1 MDSKIDFTLYTL
13 EELESAAESID
24 SDEYP
29 ERAKEIN
36 RLIQERSVTNLEK
49 TGNTEEVDNT
59 KRVGG
64 KATRGDRFISALID
78 GLIGM
83 VASIPIFMYVD
94 LAELA
99 EPSFLLGLSLLGY
112 GLVLSF
118 ILHGYL
124 LYHYGQTIG
133 KNFMSIRIENLDDT
147 KADLST
153 IYLKRILPMQVVSI
167 IPFGGQF
174 IAGIVN
180 PLFIFGKEK
189 RCVHDYI
196 AKTKVCYTNN

>member
-1 MDSKIDFTLYTL
+1 MDSKIDFTSYTL
-13 EELESAAESID
+13 EELISAASTID
-24 SDEYP
+24 NEKYP
-29 ERAKEIN
+29 DRAEEIN
-36 RLIQERSVTNLEK
+36 RLIQERTIAHPEK
-49 TGNTEEVDNT
+49 VDNT
-59 KRVGG
+59 KRVGE

-99 EPSFLLGLSLLGY
+99 EPSFLLSLSLLGY
-112 GLVLSF
+112 GLVISF

-147 KADLST
+147 KAELST

-189 RCVHDYI
+189 RCLHDYI

>member
-13 EELESAAESID
+13 EELESAAEFID

-36 RLIQERSVTNLEK
+36 RLIQEKSVTNLEK
-49 TGNTEEVDNT
+49 TSNTKEIDNT

-147 KADLST
+147 KAELST